1 MLNTLRPSERLLS
14 AVTNNKPE
22 ELLEAIADGAD
33 VNFRRTKNT
42 PILLALDRGNKEV
55 AQILI
60 DNGADVNLDNGFGW
74 LPIHEVCRHGWEDWV
89 VNLIKNPMSLT
100 DRSDRDGATPLL
112 IAIMNGHEKI
122 ASHLV
127 ANGSDVNF
135 QNENGVSPFM
145 LAIER
150 QSATLVS
157 QMIARRGDATLK
169 DGAGRSGLDRTENW
183 EEGRKLLSAVK
194 VEASAQAS
202 EVTDDADTPKE
213 EAPASTIDAATG
225 VASIQKRRR
234 PS

>member
-14 AVTNNKPE
+14 AVTSNKPE

-55 AQILI
+55 AQILV

-112 IAIMNGHEKI
+112 IAILNGHEKI

-145 LAIER
+145 MAIER
-150 QSATLVS
+150 QSASLVS
-157 QMIARRGDATLK
+157 QMIGRRGDATLK
-169 DGAGRSGLDRTENW
+169 DSAGRSGLDRAENW
-183 EEGRKLLSAVK
+183 DEGRALLAGVK
-194 VEASAQAS
+194 AEVSTSQSEAS
-202 EVTDDADTPKE
+202 EDAPAAKD
-213 EAPASTIDAATG
+213 EAPVSTIDATTG

-234 PS
+234 PG